1 MDVRNGRAQQV
12 RIIESVV
19 AIRTNNRNDTPFATG
34 IHATNIRNCG
44 HQWTTMDFNGHH
56 WTSMDEVNIMFVDK
70 AKIYVKGGKGGDG
83 LIAFRRE
90 LYVPDG
96 GPAGGDG
103 GKGGDVIF
111 RVDEGLRTLVD
122 FRYNKHYKAPNG
134 EKGRNKG
141 RHGANAE
148 DLIVRVPPGTVVI
161 DDDTQEIVAD
171 LTEHGQEV
179 IVARGGK
186 GGRGNMRFA
195 SPANS
200 APHIA
205 ENGDEGEERYLV
217 LELKVIADVG
227 LVGFPS
233 VGKSTFLSV
242 VSGARPKIG
251 AYHFTTLSPNLGVV
265 DVGDGR
271 SFVMADLPGLIEGAH
286 AGVGLGHEFL
296 RHVERTKLILHVVDM
311 AAVEGRDP
319 FDDWQKIN
327 DELRLYSEKLADR
340 PQLIVANKMD
350 LPEAEEN
357 LELFRMQLA
366 ELGRE
371 DEVLPVSAATR
382 QGVQKVLY
390 RAADL
395 LEQIEETMKVE
406 EKIEETERKI
416 FRYEKNEDDKFTVR
430 RENDQ
435 FVVESVGI
443 EKFIK
448 RTNFSSYEGQLR
460 FGRILRRM
468 GVDKELRKL
477 GAEDGSIVR
486 IGDFEFEFVE
496 QD

>member
-1 MDVRNGRAQQV
+1 
-12 RIIESVV
+12 
-19 AIRTNNRNDTPFATG
+19 
-34 IHATNIRNCG
+34 
-44 HQWTTMDFNGHH
+44 
-56 WTSMDEVNIMFVDK
+56 MFVDK

-103 GKGGDVIF
+103 GKGGDVIL

-122 FRYNKHYKAPNG
+122 FRYKKHYKAPNG

-148 DLIVRVPPGTVVI
+148 DLVVRVPPGTVVI
-161 DDDTQEIVAD
+161 DDDTKEILAD
-171 LTEHGQEV
+171 LTQHGQEV
-179 IVARGGK
+179 VVARGGK
-186 GGRGNMRFA
+186 GGRGNMRFV
-195 SPANS
+195 SPANT
-200 APHIA
+200 APYIA
-205 ENGDEGEERYLV
+205 ENGDEGEERWLV

-233 VGKSTFLSV
+233 VGKSTLLSV
-242 VSGARPKIG
+242 VSGAKPKIG
-251 AYHFTTLSPNLGVV
+251 DYHFTTLTPNLGVV

-296 RHVERTKLILHVVDM
+296 RHVERTRLILHVVDM

-319 FDDWQKIN
+319 FEDWVKIN
-327 DELRLYSEKLADR
+327 DELRLYSEKLAER

-350 LPEAEEN
+350 LPGAEEQ
-357 LELFRMQLA
+357 LELFKMRLE
-366 ELGRE
+366 ELGRS
-371 DEVLPVSAATR
+371 DEVLPISAVTR
-382 QGVQKVLY
+382 QGVRQVIY
-390 RAADL
+390 RVADMLDEMPQTPAADVVA
-395 LEQIEETMKVE
+395 EDEGRKV
-406 EKIEETERKI
+406 
-416 FRYEKNEDDKFTVR
+416 FRYEKNEESDFRVR
-430 RENDQ
+430 RENHY
-435 FVVESVGI
+435 FVVESEGI

-448 RTNFSSYEGQLR
+448 RTNFSSYEAQLR
-460 FGRILRRM
+460 FGRILRKM

-477 GAEDGSIVR
+477 GATDGSIVR

-496 QD
+496 QE